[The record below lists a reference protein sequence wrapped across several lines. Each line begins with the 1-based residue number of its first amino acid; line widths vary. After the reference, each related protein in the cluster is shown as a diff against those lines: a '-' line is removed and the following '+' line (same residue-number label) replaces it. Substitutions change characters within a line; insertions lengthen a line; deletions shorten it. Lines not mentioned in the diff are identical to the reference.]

1 MNTENNRTMEEKEP
15 YEPLTPE
22 EERLFE
28 QMQAIHLAAREKRA
42 DDRPLVNPPMSYIR
56 RRVLGE
62 RVRFAFEVL
71 VVLLFF
77 ADFAYSLSLA
87 PMFKGLG
94 TLALLYWL
102 DIVLSLAV
110 VVPNVLSL
118 YWMWRVQRAPAFDS
132 SFLRLSDKKW
142 RVMRV
147 DFIVAMSA
155 APFLAAVAVPVIYY
169 EDNRANLLDPAV
181 FHQDSDVAV
190 AMFVAGLLAG
200 VALSAYVYYRDWL
213 SNKRHLRQAKR
224 MIEKADRLSS
234 SDK

>member
-1 MNTENNRTMEEKEP
+1 MNNNGS
-15 YEPLTPE
+15 YEPLSPE
-22 EERLFE
+22 EEQFLEEMRASY
-28 QMQAIHLAAREKRA
+28 QSTAANNP
-42 DDRPLVNPPMSYIR
+42 DNRPLVNPPMSYIR

-62 RVRFAFEVL
+62 RIRFAFEVL

-181 FHQDSDVAV
+181 FHQNSDVAV